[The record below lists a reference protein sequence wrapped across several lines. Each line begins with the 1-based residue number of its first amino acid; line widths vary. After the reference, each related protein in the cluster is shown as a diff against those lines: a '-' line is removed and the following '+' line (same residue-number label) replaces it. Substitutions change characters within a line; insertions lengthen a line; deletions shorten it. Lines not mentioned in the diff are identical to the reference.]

1 VPSAAA
7 PEPPAAA
14 VVAVGRRVLQR
25 AALCSVL
32 RLAGVGPP
40 AVATAGELF
49 LDCPEAAELVHD
61 EIMGLWAGGEG
72 DPAAVCLRAER
83 LLRAP

>member
-7 PEPPAAA
+7 PAPLAAA
-14 VVAVGRRVLQR
+14 VAAVRRRVLQR

-40 AVATAGELF
+40 AVATAAELF
-49 LDCPEAAELVHD
+49 LDCPEAAELVHA
-61 EIMGLWAGGEG
+61 EIMGIWAAGEG
-72 DPAAVCLRAER
+72 DLAAVRLRAER